1 MTTAKIERPKKVP
14 AIVLSSED
22 LKGVVP
28 HEDDPIVL
36 SVIMMGRN
44 VHRVLVDQG
53 SSADVMFWNTYA
65 GLQIPTDQ
73 LRPFDGVLVGFSG
86 DQVEVKGYVDLRTT
100 FRDKEDAKT
109 IFIRY
114 IVVNAPSS
122 YNLLLGR
129 PSINKLGAMISTVHL
144 KMKFPT
150 DDGKV
155 LLTLSVNQ
163 EVARKCYE
171 DSLRSKRKVAYSVS
185 TMEVVVDPELD
196 TRLVHSERRPQP
208 VGEIKEVLIEGKKL
222 RIGGDLSLEQ
232 EQQLVQVLKKNLS
245 SFAWSV
251 ADMIGID
258 PDFLCHKLNINP
270 SAKPKVQRRRQL
282 SGDRAQ
288 AATEEVCKLL
298 EAAHIQEIQYPTW
311 LANVVMVKKSI
322 RKWRMCVDFTNLNNA
337 CPKDSYPLPNIDAL
351 VDSASGCALLSFL
364 DANSGYNQ
372 IKMHSLDEDK
382 TTFMGGTTNY
392 CYRVMPFGLKN
403 AGATYQRL
411 MDRILVSMLGRN
423 VHAYVDDMVVTSI
436 KEKRHQ

>member
-1 MTTAKIERPKKVP
+1 MLAAAEILEDAKISKHMRYPNITGRTLGSRPNAWCKFHQAGGHDTNSCYALNNQLSTLADRGLMGRYMKSDTDAEPSRTRPVPDLHETPVLGDFNTIAGGFVGGGQTSSARKRYVRSVMTTAKIERSKKVP
-14 AIVLSSED
+14 AIVFSSED

-53 SSADVMFWNTYA
+53 SSADVMFWHTYT

-86 DQVEVKGYVDLRTT
+86 DQVEVKGCVDLRTT

-114 IVVNAPSS
+114 IVVNTPSS

-129 PSINKLGAMISTVHL
+129 PSINKLGAVVSTVHL

-155 LLTLSVNQ
+155 LTLSVNQ

-171 DSLRSKRKVAYSVS
+171 DSLRSRRKVAYSVS
-185 TMEVVVDPELD
+185 TTEVVIDPELD
-196 TRLVHSERRPQP
+196 PRLVHSERRPQP
-208 VGEIKEVLIEGKKL
+208 VEKIKEVLIEGKKL
-222 RIGGDLSLEQ
+222 RVGGDLSLEQ

-251 ADMIGID
+251 TDMTGID
-258 PDFLCHKLNINP
+258 PIFLCHKLNINP
-270 SAKPKVQRRRQL
+270 SAKPKVQRRRRL
-282 SGDRAQ
+282 SGDCAQ

-298 EAAHIQEIQYPTW
+298 KAAHIREIQYPTW
-311 LANVVMVKKSI
+311 LANVVMVKKS
-322 RKWRMCVDFTNLNNA
+322 N
-337 CPKDSYPLPNIDAL
+337 
-351 VDSASGCALLSFL
+351 
-364 DANSGYNQ
+364 
-372 IKMHSLDEDK
+372 
-382 TTFMGGTTNY
+382 
-392 CYRVMPFGLKN
+392 
-403 AGATYQRL
+403 
-411 MDRILVSMLGRN
+411 
-423 VHAYVDDMVVTSI
+423 
-436 KEKRHQ
+436 EK